1 MASRSFP
8 YDRFLGEFQELAHGR
23 PDCPALRDSVR
34 DHAAPDEE
42 KLVRYLRAGSALA
55 VTGSPAH
62 DALSG
67 EFIGALELHTDGE
80 WFWYSDLAHYV
91 ERYHVPLDE
100 DFTDHA
106 RAHHWTP
113 PALSTEDLI
122 EIADTLEALETEDSE
137 GARGNAAAVQALRET
152 APGAAPARI

>member
-1 MASRSFP
+1 MADRSFP
-8 YDRFLGEFQELAHGR
+8 DHRFLGEFQELAHGR
-23 PDCPALRDSVR
+23 PDGPALRDSVR
-34 DHAAPDEE
+34 DHAVPDAPR
-42 KLVRYLRAGSALA
+42 LLRYLRAGSALA
-55 VTGSPAH
+55 VTGSPVH

-67 EFIGALELHTDGE
+67 EFIGALEVHTDGE

-100 DFTDHA
+100 IFIDHA

-122 EIADTLEALETEDSE
+122 EIADALEAFATDDS
-137 GARGNAAAVQALRET
+137 GCTKL
-152 APGAAPARI
+152 P

>member
-8 YDRFLGEFQELAHGR
+8 DNPFLGEFQELAHGR
-23 PDCPALRDSVR
+23 PDGPALRDSVR
-34 DHAAPDEE
+34 DHAAPDAPR
-42 KLVRYLRAGSALA
+42 LSRYLRAGSALA
-55 VTGSPAH
+55 VTGSPVH

-67 EFIGALELHTDGE
+67 EFIGALEVHTDGE

-100 DFTDHA
+100 IFIDHA

-122 EIADTLEALETEDSE
+122 EIADALEALATDGS
-137 GARGNAAAVQALRET
+137 GCTKL
-152 APGAAPARI
+152 P

>member
-1 MASRSFP
+1 MASPSLP
-8 YDRFLGEFQELAHGR
+8 CDRFLGEFQELAHGR
-23 PDCPALRDSVR
+23 PDGPSLRESVR

-91 ERYHVPLDE
+91 EHYHVPQDE
-100 DFTDHA
+100 IFIDHA
-106 RAHHWTP
+106 RAHHWAP

-122 EIADTLEALETEDSE
+122 AIADTLEALDTEGSQ
-137 GARGNAAAVQALRET
+137 GRTGL
-152 APGAAPARI
+152 P

>member
-1 MASRSFP
+1 MASQPFP

-23 PDCPALRDSVR
+23 PDGPALRDSVR

-42 KLVRYLRAGSALA
+42 MLVRYLRSGAVLT
-55 VTGSPAH
+55 VTGSSVH
-62 DALSG
+62 DALSS
-67 EFIGALELHTDGE
+67 EFIGVLELLTDGE

-100 DFTDHA
+100 SFVDHA

-113 PALSTEDLI
+113 PALSTGDLI
-122 EIADTLEALETEDSE
+122 RIGDTLEALDAEDPE
-137 GARGNAAAVQALRET
+137 GA
-152 APGAAPARI
+152 

>member
-23 PDCPALRDSVR
+23 LDGPSLRDSVR

-42 KLVRYLRAGSALA
+42 KLLRYLRAGSALA
-55 VTGSPAH
+55 VTGSPVH

-100 DFTDHA
+100 TFIDRA

-122 EIADTLEALETEDSE
+122 EIADTLEALDTEDSE
-137 GARGNAAAVQALRET
+137 GAQGC
-152 APGAAPARI
+152 PG